1 MVKYMNCDIDTVK
14 VNELLFNIDKELKEY
29 DKNIALFFKELVS
42 NTDLLGNN
50 SSEYRNTI
58 KNEMVDYNNYGESF
72 KKFINTTR
80 QSINELE
87 AKIINNNWE

>member
-1 MVKYMNCDIDTVK
+1 MNCDIDTVK